1 LYVCADPE
9 AHALED
15 AVCLTFLQLQFVDFS
30 AQLSDTDKLVG
41 IVRKTWAKMTPAGQA
56 LVASE
61 LLGGLPANLRDVIHK
76 ALAEGS

>member
-1 LYVCADPE
+1 M
-9 AHALED
+9 ED

-56 LVASE
+56 LVASD
-61 LLGGLPANLRDVIHK
+61 LLGGLPVDLKEVVHK
-76 ALAEGS
+76 ALAA